1 MGPLQC
7 SLDEPATWETGSLG
21 SGTALEVPDFMTW
34 TSNGLPGP
42 VSSSVSTVLRM
53 AAPSR
58 PQDGG
63 ENQMTWDTRVCPG
76 TSPGTMLTD
85 QRCFR

>member
-42 VSSSVSTVLRM
+42 QFPHLL
-53 AAPSR
+53 A
-58 PQDGG
+58 QY
-63 ENQMTWDTRVCPG
+63 
-76 TSPGTMLTD
+76 
-85 QRCFR
+85 